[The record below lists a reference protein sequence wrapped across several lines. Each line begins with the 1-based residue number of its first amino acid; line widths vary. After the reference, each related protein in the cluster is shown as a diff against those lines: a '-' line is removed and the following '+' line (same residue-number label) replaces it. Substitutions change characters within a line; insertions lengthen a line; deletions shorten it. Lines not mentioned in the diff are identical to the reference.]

1 MLIPTSELTAK
12 IYLPIELADTDRLAI
27 SLNEHKNFVTNI
39 YGVRLSEAQYRDP
52 KISVKERSRYSCHY
66 LSKDEGYIYFALPS
80 YAARHDFIE
89 RIPERKR
96 LSDKDNYRG
105 ERWELAGTDITV
117 SLLYNFW
124 IKPFDIINDSEDSRE
139 VFDLENFSRI
149 AFADETAKMYFKYLL
164 AVSARSSANAKI
176 ISQYKSAKKEYEEA
190 KASGLY
196 NGQLVE
202 YERKVQDT
210 LPEASGEL
218 QFCAE
223 KPLAVYQQLALYLQ
237 NVNDGFGSFMEQG
250 TGKTPP
256 SIANIDNLALQ
267 KYEESRAKGENKI
280 FKALVICPNNV
291 RSNWEKEFQNF
302 STVEGRVTIVRG
314 TEKNRIKCFVESLL
328 DIRDEKYTALICGYD
343 IIARFPAL
351 FEFIKFPDGD
361 TLWDAIYCD
370 ESHFFKDC
378 RTKRWEKGIIKLRDR
393 AKRRYPLTGTPICNN
408 INDLWT
414 QLEFIREGG
423 SGFKSFKNFQDF
435 YSQYDENMRTVGY
448 QNLPFIQERLAR
460 MSFFISKKEALP
472 DLPEKV
478 YDIREVEMSS
488 KQILVY
494 EKIATELQYKIDAEL
509 AASDGKPDAMTVNN
523 ILTQL
528 LRLAQIT
535 SGFIT
540 YDAVYDNGVEI
551 RPKRIER
558 FKEQPKINAV
568 LELLKERQQFEKTL
582 IWACFESDIL
592 ALQQA
597 VEDAGY
603 KYVMFYGKTSENER
617 KEAEYLFNHNDEY
630 TVFIGNAA
638 AGGTGLNLLGYPP
651 QHPELSE
658 SNVTQEIFYSQ
669 NWSAVQ
675 RSQAEDRA
683 HRRGTRTNVRIID
696 LQVAQTIDDEIRKRV
711 VDKRQSA
718 YEISDLTDVL
728 QNVLH
733 GVNIFQEN

>member
-1 MLIPTSELTAK
+1 MLLPTSELTAK
-12 IYLPIELADTDRLAI
+12 IYTPIEFIDTDRLAI
-27 SLNEHKNFVTNI
+27 SLNEKKNFVVNI
-39 YGVRLSEAQYRDP
+39 YGQRISEEDY
-52 KISVKERSRYSCHY
+52 KKTYNHNYSCHY
-66 LSKDEGYIYFALPS
+66 LGKDQGYIYFARPS
-80 YAARHDFIE
+80 FAAIHDFIE
-89 RIPERKR
+89 RIPERHR
-96 LSDKDNYRG
+96 LNDKENYRG
-105 ERWELAGTDITV
+105 ERWELAGTDITA
-117 SLLYNFW
+117 SLVYNFW
-124 IKPFDIINDSEDSRE
+124 IKPFDIKEDNLE
-139 VFDLENFSRI
+139 VFPLLKNGKLSRI
-149 AFADETAKMYFKYLL
+149 AFADEETKLYFTYLL
-164 AVSARSSANAKI
+164 AVSARASENAKV
-176 ISQYKSAKKEYEEA
+176 ISQYKSAKAEYEAA

-202 YERKVQDT
+202 YELKVQNS
-210 LPEASGEL
+210 LPEASGDL
-218 QFCAE
+218 QFCAD

-267 KYEESRAKGENKI
+267 KYEESGGEKI
-280 FKALVICPNNV
+280 LKVLIVCPNNV
-291 RSNWEKEFQNF
+291 RANWEKEFQNF
-302 STVEGRVTIVRG
+302 STVEGRVTILRG

-328 DIRDEKYTALICGYD
+328 NLQEEKYTALICGYD

-351 FEFIKFPDGD
+351 FEFTKFPDGD
-361 TLWDAIYCD
+361 TNWDVVITD
-370 ESHFFKDC
+370 ESHFYKDS
-378 RTKRWEKGIIKLRDR
+378 RTKRWEKGLIKLRDR
-393 AKRRYPLTGTPICNN
+393 AKRRYPLTGTPVCNN

-435 YSQYDENMRTVGY
+435 YSKYDEWNNTIGY

-478 YDIREVEMSS
+478 YDIIEVEMSP
-488 KQILVY
+488 KQTLVY
-494 EKIATELQYKIDAEL
+494 EKIATELQYKIDQEIE
-509 AASDGKPDAMTVNN
+509 AAGGKPDAMTVNN

-540 YDAVYDNGVEI
+540 YDAVYGDDGTII

-568 LELLKERQQFEKTL
+568 LELLKERQKFEKTL
-582 IWACFESDIL
+582 IWACFESDLL

-603 KYVMFYGKTSENER
+603 KYVMFYGKTSETER
-617 KEAEYLFNHNDEY
+617 KEAEYLFNNNDEY

-651 QHPELSE
+651 QQPELSE
-658 SNVTQEIFYSQ
+658 SNVTQEIFFSQ

-696 LQVAQTIDDEIRKRV
+696 LQVPQTIDDEIRKRV
-711 VDKRQSA
+711 VDKRQNA
-718 YEISDLTDVL
+718 YEIQDLTDVL
-728 QNVLH
+728 KSVLH
-733 GVNIFQEN
+733 NMSGVVL